1 MIKKYITIVTMCMIT
16 VFISAQTKYSLE
28 DCKQL
33 TIENNRKIKNTG
45 NRKGAQVV
53 QLYVKN
59 PRAKIPNK

>member
-33 TIENNRKIKNTG
+33 TIENNRKIKNSRLEIESSKETK
-45 NRKGAQVV
+45 KGCI
-53 QLYVKN
+53 Y
-59 PRAKIPNK
+59 